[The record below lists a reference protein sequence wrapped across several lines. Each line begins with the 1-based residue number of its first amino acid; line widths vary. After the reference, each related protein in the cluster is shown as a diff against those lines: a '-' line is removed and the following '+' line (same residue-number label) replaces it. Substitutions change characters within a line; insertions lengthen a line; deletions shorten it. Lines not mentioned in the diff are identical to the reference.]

1 MPKIDS
7 VVLQPTPFCNIS
19 CRYCYLPDRRNT
31 SKMSVETLR
40 QVFGQVFSSGWLSE
54 KLDVIWHAGEPL
66 VLTVDYYRTAFREI
80 KKLTPAD
87 VKVTHFFQTNGML
100 INDDWCTFFEESDS
114 KIGVSIDGPDEI
126 NDANRVTRSGNS
138 TLDQTIAGI
147 KCLQRHSIEFHVITV
162 LTLNSLSRARDL
174 YEFYEKS
181 GITNVCFNVEE
192 IEGVN
197 TNSSLRDP
205 KYAILFENFLR
216 EFWNILIDRKTI
228 KYVREFDS
236 ILKNIVSPIGS
247 AIENTLVEPFAMVNV
262 DWQGNFSTF
271 SPELLGMKNN
281 RYGDFIL
288 GNLANTSLN
297 QTLHDSAFQ
306 VFDRDVFAGVEE
318 CRNTCEYFG
327 ICGGGAPANK
337 LYENGTFISTETM
350 YCRLRIKSLSNVAL
364 EIIENTAKEMTSTAP
379 VTTILA

>member
-174 YEFYEKS
+174 YEFYEKA

-379 VTTILA
+379 ITTILA